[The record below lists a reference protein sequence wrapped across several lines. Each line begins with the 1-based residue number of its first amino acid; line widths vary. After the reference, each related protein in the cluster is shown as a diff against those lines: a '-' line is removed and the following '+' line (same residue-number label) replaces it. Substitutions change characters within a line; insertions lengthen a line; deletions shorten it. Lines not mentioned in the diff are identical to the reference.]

1 MPDGRIVSIACGRAI
16 PGIEG
21 RRGRS
26 QLASEATGLG
36 GIAERYATA
45 LYELAEADKQL
56 DIVAGD
62 LRDLKAMVA
71 GSRDLTRLIRSPLI
85 DRDKQGGA
93 IAAVMSRAGVSDLT
107 RRFVG
112 VITANRRLFVL
123 PQIIDGFLALLAHRR
138 GEVTAQVTSANALDA
153 RHVEALTE
161 QLRRMVGGKVSVD
174 LKVDP
179 GILGGLVVRIGSRMF
194 DSSLRTKLQKM
205 QLAMKGIG

>member
-1 MPDGRIVSIACGRAI
+1 M
-16 PGIEG
+16 
-21 RRGRS
+21 
-26 QLASEATGLG
+26 ASEATGLG

-62 LRDLKAMVA
+62 LGDIKAMIN
-71 GSRDLTRLIRSPLI
+71 GSADLRRLIRSPLI
-85 DRDKQGGA
+85 DRDKQAEA
-93 IAAVMSRAGVSDLT
+93 IAAVLAKSGVSDLT

-112 VITANRRLFVL
+112 VVTANRRLFAL
-123 PQIIDGFLALLAHRR
+123 PQVIDGFLALLAARR
-138 GEVTAQVTSANALDA
+138 GEVTAQVTSANKLDP

-161 QLRRMVGGKVSVD
+161 TLRRVIGGKVTVD

-179 GILGGLVVRIGSRMF
+179 NILGGLVVRVGSRMF
-194 DSSLRTKLQKM
+194 DSSLRTKLQRM

>member
-1 MPDGRIVSIACGRAI
+1 M
-16 PGIEG
+16 
-21 RRGRS
+21 
-26 QLASEATGLG
+26 ASEATGLG

-56 DIVAGD
+56 DTVAAD
-62 LRDLKAMVA
+62 LRDVRAMIA
-71 GSRDLTRLIRSPLI
+71 GSADLMRLIRSPLI
-85 DRDKQGGA
+85 DRDKQA
-93 IAAVMSRAGVSDLT
+93 ETIAAVLGKAGVADLT

-112 VITANRRLFVL
+112 VVAANRRLFAL

-138 GEVTAQVTSANALDA
+138 GEVTAQVISANALDA

-161 QLRRMVGGKVSVD
+161 QLRRVVGGKVSVD

-179 GILGGLVVRIGSRMF
+179 GILGGLVVRVGSRMF

>member
-1 MPDGRIVSIACGRAI
+1 M
-16 PGIEG
+16 
-21 RRGRS
+21 
-26 QLASEATGLG
+26 ASEATGLG

-56 DIVAGD
+56 DRVATD
-62 LRDLKAMVA
+62 LRDLRAMIA
-71 GSRDLTRLIRSPLI
+71 GSADLARLIRSPLI
-85 DRDKQGGA
+85 DRDRQAEA
-93 IAAVMSRAGVSDLT
+93 ISAVLEKAGVADLT

-112 VITANRRLFVL
+112 VVAKNRRLFVL
-123 PQIIDGFLALLAHRR
+123 PQIIDGFLTLLAQRR
-138 GEVTAQVTSANALDA
+138 GEVTAQITSANPLEP

-161 QLRRMVGGKVSVD
+161 QLRRVVGGKVSVD

-179 GILGGLVVRIGSRMF
+179 GILGGLVVRVGSRMF

>member
-1 MPDGRIVSIACGRAI
+1 M
-16 PGIEG
+16 
-21 RRGRS
+21 
-26 QLASEATGLG
+26 ASEATGLG

-62 LRDLKAMVA
+62 LGDIKAMIN
-71 GSRDLTRLIRSPLI
+71 GSADLRRLIRSPLI
-85 DRDKQGGA
+85 DRDKQAEA
-93 IAAVMSRAGVSDLT
+93 IAAVLAKSGVSDLT

-112 VITANRRLFVL
+112 VVTANRRLFAL
-123 PQIIDGFLALLAHRR
+123 PQVIDGFLALLAARR
-138 GEVTAQVTSANALDA
+138 GEVTARVTSANKLEP

-161 QLRRMVGGKVSVD
+161 TLRRVIGGKVTVD

-179 GILGGLVVRIGSRMF
+179 NILGGLVVRVGSRMF
-194 DSSLRTKLQKM
+194 DSSLRTKLQRM

>member
-1 MPDGRIVSIACGRAI
+1 M
-16 PGIEG
+16 
-21 RRGRS
+21 
-26 QLASEATGLG
+26 ASEATGLG

-62 LRDLKAMVA
+62 LGDIKAMIN
-71 GSRDLTRLIRSPLI
+71 GSADLRRLIRSPLI
-85 DRDKQGGA
+85 DRDKQAEA
-93 IAAVMSRAGVSDLT
+93 IAAVLAKSGVSDLT

-112 VITANRRLFVL
+112 VVTANRRLFAL
-123 PQIIDGFLALLAHRR
+123 PQVIDGFLALLAARR
-138 GEVTAQVTSANALDA
+138 GEVSAQVTSANKLDP

-161 QLRRMVGGKVSVD
+161 TLRRVIGGKVSVD

-179 GILGGLVVRIGSRMF
+179 NILGGLVVRVGSRMF
-194 DSSLRTKLQKM
+194 DSSLRTKLQRM

>member
-1 MPDGRIVSIACGRAI
+1 
-16 PGIEG
+16 
-21 RRGRS
+21 
-26 QLASEATGLG
+26 LASEATGLG

-62 LRDLKAMVA
+62 LGDIKAMIN
-71 GSRDLTRLIRSPLI
+71 GSADLRRLIRSPLI
-85 DRDKQGGA
+85 DRDKQAEA
-93 IAAVMSRAGVSDLT
+93 IAAVLAKSGVSDLT

-112 VITANRRLFVL
+112 VVTANRRLFAL
-123 PQIIDGFLALLAHRR
+123 PQVIDGFLALLAARR
-138 GEVTAQVTSANALDA
+138 GEVSAQVTSANKLDP

-161 QLRRMVGGKVSVD
+161 TLRRVIGGKVSVD

-179 GILGGLVVRIGSRMF
+179 NILGGLVVRVGSRMF
-194 DSSLRTKLQKM
+194 DSSLRTKLQRM

>member
-1 MPDGRIVSIACGRAI
+1 M
-16 PGIEG
+16 
-21 RRGRS
+21 
-26 QLASEATGLG
+26 ASEATGLG

-62 LRDLKAMVA
+62 LGDIKAMIN
-71 GSRDLTRLIRSPLI
+71 GSADLRRLIRSPLI
-85 DRDKQGGA
+85 DRDKQAEA
-93 IAAVMSRAGVSDLT
+93 IAAVLAKSGVSDLT

-112 VITANRRLFVL
+112 VVTANRRLFAL
-123 PQIIDGFLALLAHRR
+123 PQVIDGFLALLAARR
-138 GEVTAQVTSANALDA
+138 GEVTAQVTSANKLDP

-161 QLRRMVGGKVSVD
+161 TLRRVIGGKITVD

-179 GILGGLVVRIGSRMF
+179 NILGGLVVRVGSRMF
-194 DSSLRTKLQKM
+194 DSSLRTKLQRM

>member
-1 MPDGRIVSIACGRAI
+1 
-16 PGIEG
+16 
-21 RRGRS
+21 
-26 QLASEATGLG
+26 LASEATGLG

-62 LRDLKAMVA
+62 LGDIKAMIN
-71 GSRDLTRLIRSPLI
+71 GSADLRRLIRSPLI
-85 DRDKQGGA
+85 DRDKQAEA
-93 IAAVMSRAGVSDLT
+93 IAAVLAKSGVSDLT

-112 VITANRRLFVL
+112 VVTANRRLFAL
-123 PQIIDGFLALLAHRR
+123 PQVIDGFLALLAARR
-138 GEVTAQVTSANALDA
+138 GEVTAQVTSANKLDP

-161 QLRRMVGGKVSVD
+161 TLRRVIGGKITVD

-179 GILGGLVVRIGSRMF
+179 NILGGLVVRVGSRMF
-194 DSSLRTKLQKM
+194 DSSLRTKLQRM

>member
-1 MPDGRIVSIACGRAI
+1 
-16 PGIEG
+16 
-21 RRGRS
+21 
-26 QLASEATGLG
+26 LASEATGLG

-45 LYELAEADKQL
+45 LYDLADAGKQL
-56 DIVAGD
+56 DVVAGD
-62 LRDLKAMVA
+62 LRDIRKMIG
-71 GSRDLTRLIRSPLI
+71 GSADLQRLIRSPLF
-85 DRDKQGGA
+85 DRDKQSGTM
-93 IAAVMSRAGVSDLT
+93 AAVMGKAGVADLT

-112 VITANRRLFVL
+112 VVAANRRLFAL
-123 PQIIDGFLALLAHRR
+123 PEIIDGFLALLAHRR

-161 QLRRMVGGKVSVD
+161 QLRRVIGGKVSVD

-179 GILGGLVVRIGSRMF
+179 GILGGLIVRVGSRMF